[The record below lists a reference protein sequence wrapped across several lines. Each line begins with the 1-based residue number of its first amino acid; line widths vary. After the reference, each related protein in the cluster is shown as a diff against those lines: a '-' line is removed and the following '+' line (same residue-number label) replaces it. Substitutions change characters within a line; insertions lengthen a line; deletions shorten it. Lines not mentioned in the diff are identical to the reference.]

1 MSRGHNFLSLVNVQS
16 LGHTRIYTLLLL
28 PSKAVF
34 FTSTRQDKDKCFGPY
49 FIHVSRCLL
58 FKSSSYDFRIK
69 TILLDIQDI
78 DITLLKFVC
87 KYI

>member
-69 TILLDIQDI
+69 TILLDVQDI
-78 DITLLKFVC
+78 DITLLKG
-87 KYI
+87 IRL